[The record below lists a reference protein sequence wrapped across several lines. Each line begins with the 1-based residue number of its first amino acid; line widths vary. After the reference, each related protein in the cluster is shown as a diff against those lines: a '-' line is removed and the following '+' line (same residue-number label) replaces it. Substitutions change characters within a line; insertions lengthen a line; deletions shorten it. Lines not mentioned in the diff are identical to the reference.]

1 MKKWNCWQDWTAI
14 AAGAFAALSVLWTAQ
29 GGSSTA
35 FMVVLGVLLVVAGL
49 TNLTRPGIPA
59 AEWAQAAFALVLL
72 LAPWIG
78 GFASM
83 TGAAWSAWIPGAVAV
98 VVTALAIKPSTEE
111 YRHHHVMPTP

>member
-1 MKKWNCWQDWTAI
+1 MKKWTRWQDWTVI
-14 AAGAFAALSVLWTAQ
+14 AAGAYAALSVLWTSQ
-29 GGSSTA
+29 SGSSTA
-35 FMVVLGVLLVVAGL
+35 FMVTLGLLLVAAGV
-49 TNLTRPGIPA
+49 TNLAMPGIPV
-59 AEWAQAAFALVLL
+59 AEWAQAAFAVVLL

-83 TGAAWSAWIPGAVAV
+83 TGAAWSAWIPGAVAL